1 MGTLWVQT
9 RHVLRWAR
17 HLDPLCDA
25 EELLEVEKVVCVLEH
40 FARGTRQRRGVLSSR
55 ELAVGADDA
64 AHFEAVTS
72 ATRPLVVVYT
82 P

>member
-40 FARGTRQRRGVLSSR
+40 FARGTRHAGVLR
-55 ELAVGADDA
+55 RPGR
-64 AHFEAVTS
+64 FEAVTS
-72 ATRPLVVVYT
+72 VTRPLVVVYRNT